1 METFSAGDTTWV
13 MTASALVLV
22 MFPGLA
28 FFYGGLVRAHSVLN
42 TLMMTFAALGIGTVL
57 WVVVGYSL
65 AFGSGN
71 AWIGGLE
78 HVGFA
83 GVTGAPSTVYATTI
97 PHLSFAVFQGMF
109 AAITVALISG
119 AVVERMR
126 FVAFLCF
133 ATLWSVVVYAPLA
146 HWVWGDGGWIL
157 KLGALDF
164 AGGTVVH
171 ISAGT
176 AAVVAALMLG
186 RRRDHGRAPMVPHN
200 VPFVAL
206 GAGLLWFG
214 WFGFNG
220 GSALGA
226 NAIAATAF
234 ATTHIAAAA
243 GVVAWVLLDLRQH
256 GHATAV
262 GAATG
267 AVAGLVSITPGAGF
281 VTPTAAIAM
290 GALGAVA
297 AFFAIKMRA
306 RTRLDDALDVFA
318 CHGVAGI
325 VGAVLTGVFASAS
338 VNPAAADGLLISG
351 NFDLLSVQVVAVAA
365 AMGYAAIATAAILK
379 LLAVTIGLRV
389 PLSVEVSGIDVTE
402 HGEEAYQGGD
412 VASLLGRS
420 GGLSAPVIIPVTD
433 RNTRN

>member
-1 METFSAGDTTWV
+1 MDTFSAGDTTWV

-42 TLMMTFAALGIGTVL
+42 TLMMTFAALGIGTVV

-71 AWIGGLE
+71 AWIGSFE

-83 GVTGAPSTVYATTI
+83 GVTGVPSAVYATTI

-281 VTPTAAIAM
+281 VTPPAAIAM

-297 AFFAIKMRA
+297 AFFAIKLRA

-351 NFDLLSVQVVAVAA
+351 NVDLLSVQIVAVVA

-412 VASLLGRS
+412 VASLLGRA

-433 RNTRN
+433 RNARN

>member
-1 METFSAGDTTWV
+1 
-13 MTASALVLV
+13 
-22 MFPGLA
+22 
-28 FFYGGLVRAHSVLN
+28 
-42 TLMMTFAALGIGTVL
+42 
-57 WVVVGYSL
+57 
-65 AFGSGN
+65 
-71 AWIGGLE
+71 
-78 HVGFA
+78 
-83 GVTGAPSTVYATTI
+83 
-97 PHLSFAVFQGMF
+97 MF

-281 VTPTAAIAM
+281 VTPPAAIAM

-297 AFFAIKMRA
+297 AFFAIKLRA

-351 NFDLLSVQVVAVAA
+351 NVDLLSVQIVAVVA

-412 VASLLGRS
+412 VASLLGRA

-433 RNTRN
+433 RNARN